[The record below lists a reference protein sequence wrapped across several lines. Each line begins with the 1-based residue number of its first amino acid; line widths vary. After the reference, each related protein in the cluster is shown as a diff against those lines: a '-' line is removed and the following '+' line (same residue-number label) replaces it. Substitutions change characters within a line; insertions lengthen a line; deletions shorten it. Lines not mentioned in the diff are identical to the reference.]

1 MKATQIPID
10 WHSGLSIYASESFLK
25 TVGDEFGWIG
35 GTDDSGKLRCVLP
48 FTIIRKPMFRLARFR
63 IETIPLGTPLTLEQ
77 EKAFLNNAVEFLRS
91 KRVDIIIPPST
102 NTIFRTFP
110 DAAIAAPYGTYVVDL
125 TQSEE
130 SLFSKLNSSHRR
142 KVRLATK
149 ANVQI
154 RTGNEFIDLAYQLV
168 RDTFKRSEL
177 DFMSLESFRKMILGL
192 GENVKVMVAEHEGK
206 VQGAIVV
213 PFSGHTAY
221 YVYGGSIPEPV
232 QGAVN
237 FLHWEAMRLFR
248 ALGVKLYDFVGVRI
262 NPEKG
267 SKQEGLMMFK
277 ERFGGQLRE
286 GYLWKFSFNPLK
298 FWIYNMAMRYRR
310 GGDIVDQ
317 EGHKMRQKEK
327 CCGECACGSEKTEGR
342 TGEEKAETKKEQPA
356 AVAAVD

>member
-1 MKATQIPID
+1 MRATQIPID
-10 WHSGLSIYASESFLK
+10 WHPGLSIYASELFLK

-35 GTDDSGKLRCVLP
+35 GTDDSGILRCVLP
-48 FTIIRKPMFRLARFR
+48 FTILRKPMFRLARFR
-63 IETIPLGTPLTLEQ
+63 IETIPLGTPLTMEQ
-77 EKAFLNNAVEFLRS
+77 EKAFLNNVVEFLRS
-91 KRVDIIIPPST
+91 KRVNIIIPPST

-110 DAAIAAPYGTYVVDL
+110 DGAIAAKYGTYVVDL

-130 SLFSKLNSSHRR
+130 RLFSKLNSSHRR

-154 RTGNEFIDLAYQLV
+154 RSGNEFIDVAYQLV
-168 RDTFKRSEL
+168 RDTFKRSDL
-177 DFMSLESFRKMILGL
+177 DFMSLESFRKMIVGL

-221 YVYGGSIPEPV
+221 YVYGGSIPEPA
-232 QGAVN
+232 QGAMN
-237 FLHWEAMRLFR
+237 LLHWEAMRLFR
-248 ALGVKLYDFVGVRI
+248 GLGVNLYDFVGVRI

-286 GYLWKFSFNPLK
+286 GYMWKYSFNPLK

-317 EGHKMRQKEK
+317 EGHKLRAKSESSSNGSSNKAGGPTSREDVAPEK
-327 CCGECACGSEKTEGR
+327 VPRAV
-342 TGEEKAETKKEQPA
+342 
-356 AVAAVD
+356 VAAAAD